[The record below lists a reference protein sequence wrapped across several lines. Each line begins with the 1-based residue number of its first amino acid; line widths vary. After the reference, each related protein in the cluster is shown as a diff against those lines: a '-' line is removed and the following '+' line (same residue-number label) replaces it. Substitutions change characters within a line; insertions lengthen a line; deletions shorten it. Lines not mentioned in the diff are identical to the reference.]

1 MTSKL
6 MEMLDWRLQVRSD
19 MNLDGVVT
27 ISDVL
32 LWAKWAYFLPG
43 DVFVLVL
50 LGTPVGDFLEI
61 NITSL
66 EGIGSGVLSFFFWFV
81 LFEPF
86 FLWRKS

>member
-1 MTSKL
+1 MD
-6 MEMLDWRLQVRSD
+6 MLDWRLQVRSD

-27 ISDVL
+27 ISDAW

-43 DVFVLVL
+43 DMFALVL
-50 LGTPVGDFLEI
+50 LGTPVGNFLEI

-81 LFEPF
+81 LVEPF